1 MVDSELE
8 SLTPHDAIEWYLQD
22 RQDDLRASTMR
33 SHESALNIFQRW
45 TQETG
50 LSDMNTL
57 AGRDLARFKTWRK
70 NETDINRV
78 SLNGTL
84 GILQTF
90 LRFCERIEAV
100 EDGIAEKVQLPNVP
114 EDEEVRTDAPD
125 DETVEAI
132 RHYYGR
138 FEYASRR
145 HAAFEL
151 IAEIGIRLG
160 TVRAID
166 LGNLQVED
174 AVIYIRHRPEGPDVY
189 GTPLKNGSDG
199 ERIVNIS
206 PELGNLLA
214 DYVDNSRDDV
224 TDRFDREPLFTTSQ
238 GRVST
243 ATVRRDFYKL
253 TRPCE
258 YEPECP
264 HEREIAACE
273 ATESGKAGGCPS
285 SFSTHPLRKW
295 AIMSQ
300 LDAGVPKEILSDR
313 VDVSVP
319 VLEKHYDQRSEER
332 KSRRRREELSANLPQ
347 YAVTDGGRPTSEV
360 DEE

>member
-1 MVDSELE
+1 MVDSDLE
-8 SLTPHDAIEWYLQD
+8 SLTPRDGVEWYLED
-22 RQDDLRASTMR
+22 RQDDLRPATMR
-33 SHESALNIFQRW
+33 SNRSALNIFTDW
-45 TQETG
+45 TNEAG
-50 LSDMNTL
+50 ISDLNDLT
-57 AGRDLARFKTWRK
+57 GRDLARFKTWRK
-70 NETDINRV
+70 TETDINRV

-84 GILQTF
+84 AILQRF
-90 LRFCERIEAV
+90 LRFCETIEAV
-100 EDGIAEKVQLPNVP
+100 EDGLAEKVQLPNVP

-125 DETVEAI
+125 DDAVEAI
-132 RHYYGR
+132 RFYYGR

-145 HAAFEL
+145 HAEFEL
-151 IAEIGIRLG
+151 IAEVGIRLG

-166 LGNLQVED
+166 LGDLQVED
-174 AVIYIRHRPEGPDVY
+174 AVIHVRHRPEGSDAY

-199 ERIVNIS
+199 ERIINIS
-206 PELGNLLA
+206 PDLANLLA
-214 DYVDNSRDDV
+214 DYVKYNRHAV
-224 TDRFDREPLFTTSQ
+224 TDRFDREPLFTTSE

-264 HEREIAACE
+264 HGREIAACE
-273 ATESGKAGGCPS
+273 ATQSGKAGACPS

-300 LDAGVPKEILSDR
+300 LDSGVPKEILSDR

-347 YAVTDGGRPTSEV
+347 SAKTDGGQDITET
-360 DEE
+360 DE

>member
-1 MVDSELE
+1 MVDRKLE
-8 SLTPHDAIEWYLQD
+8 SLTPDDAIEWYLKD
-22 RQDDLRASTMR
+22 RQDDLRPATLR
-33 SHESALNIFQRW
+33 SHRSALNIFQDW
-45 TQETG
+45 TREAG
-50 LSDMNTL
+50 ISNLNDL

-84 GILQTF
+84 GILQCF
-90 LRFCERIEAV
+90 LRFCETIEAV
-100 EDGIAEKVQLPNVP
+100 EDGLAEKVQLPNVP
-114 EDEEVRTDAPD
+114 EDEEVRTEVPD
-125 DETVEAI
+125 DEAVQAI
-132 RHYYGR
+132 RDYCRR
-138 FEYASRR
+138 FEYATRR
-145 HAAFEL
+145 HAEFEL

-160 TVRAID
+160 TIRAID
-166 LGNLQVED
+166 LED
-174 AVIYIRHRPEGPDVY
+174 VQAEAAVIELRHRPESSDTY

-206 PELGNLLA
+206 PDLVDLLE
-214 DYVDNSRDDV
+214 DYIFQNRQEVV
-224 TDRFDREPLFTTSQ
+224 DRFDREPLFTTGE

-258 YEPECP
+258 YEPDCP
-264 HEREIAACE
+264 HGREIAACE
-273 ATESGKAGGCPS
+273 ATRSGKAGSCPS

-300 LDAGVPKEILSDR
+300 LDSGVPKEILSDR

-347 YAVTDGGRPTSEV
+347 YAMTDGGRDTHET
-360 DEE
+360 DE